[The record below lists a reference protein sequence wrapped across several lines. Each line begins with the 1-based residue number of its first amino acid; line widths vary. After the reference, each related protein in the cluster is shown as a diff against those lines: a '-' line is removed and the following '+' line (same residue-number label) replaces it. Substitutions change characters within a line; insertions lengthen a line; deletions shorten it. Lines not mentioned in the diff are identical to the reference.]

1 MGQLAARK
9 VPEAYLDSRLLS
21 TDEAQKLLG
30 ISRGTLYALINNKKD
45 PIPTFKI
52 GHFRKFKLD
61 KLLWWIDKQEQ

>member
-1 MGQLAARK
+1 MALIAQREM
-9 VPEAYLDSRLLS
+9 PDAYKDSRLLS
-21 TDEAQKLLG
+21 TEEAQKLLG
-30 ISRGTLYALINNKKD
+30 VSRGTLYALINNKKN